1 MDVRLY
7 WIWLSQNLRAGNPF
21 LSAWMRQWK
30 HPRALFEADKK
41 ALSRGGLPPEAVS
54 ALSNKSLDKARSL
67 LRETESRGFWI
78 LTPDDALYPS
88 ILLQLPD
95 FPPVL
100 YGAGD
105 WRGWENVPAV
115 AVVGSRHISEAG
127 FRRTAS
133 LTAGLSAGGMAIVTG
148 GAVGGDTAAI
158 EAALACGGICVS
170 VQACGLDVNYPTEN
184 EALRTRLLQNGGVL
198 LTEYPIGVKPGRGT
212 FQVRNRL
219 ISGLALGTL
228 VTEAQIRSGT
238 LITAHCARDQ
248 GRDVFAVPGDEV
260 LCGGC
265 HRLIREGALLV
276 TSSTDILAEYLPL
289 YAAKLNIEAAYT
301 AEQDMRRRW
310 QSEES
315 DLPPQPP
322 APKRRR
328 ASKKAATAPDAPTAP
343 SVPAE
348 RPPMP
353 DGLSPTAQR
362 VYGALDAKPKLPDEL
377 AAETGLTPG
386 EVLGALTELEITGCA
401 QNFAGRQYAWKG

>member
-7 WIWLSQNLRAGNPF
+7 WIWLSQIVRAGSPNV
-21 LSAWMRQWK
+21 SAWMRQWK
-30 HPRALFEADKK
+30 HPRALYEAD
-41 ALSRGGLPPEAVS
+41 AETLRRGGLPPEAVL
-54 ALSNKSLDKARSL
+54 ALLDKSLEKAQTI
-67 LRETESRGFWI
+67 LRETESHGFWV

-88 ILLQLPD
+88 VLLQLPD

-105 WRGWENVPAV
+105 WRGWEDVPAI
-115 AVVGSRHISEAG
+115 AVVGSRHISEEG
-127 FRRTAS
+127 FKRTVT
-133 LTAGLSAGGMAIVTG
+133 LTAGLAAGGMAIVSG

-158 EAALACGGICVS
+158 EAVLALGGTCVS
-170 VQACGLDVNYPTEN
+170 VQACGLDVNYPVEN
-184 EALRTRLLQNGGVL
+184 EALRARLLQNGGVL
-198 LTEYPIGVKPGRGT
+198 LTEYPLGVKPGRGT

-219 ISGLALGTL
+219 IAGLALGTL
-228 VTEAQIRSGT
+228 VTEAQTRSGT

-276 TSSTDILAEYLPL
+276 TSSTDVLAEYLPL
-289 YAAKLNIEAAYT
+289 YAAKLDLEAARA

-310 QSEES
+310 QPEDPS
-315 DLPPQPP
+315 LPPEPP
-322 APKRRR
+322 APKKRR
-328 ASKKAATAPDAPTAP
+328 AAKKPAQPVAPAVPT
-343 SVPAE
+343 E

-353 DGLSPTAQR
+353 DGLSPKAQQ

-377 AAETGLTPG
+377 AAETGLTPA
-386 EVLGALTELEITGCA
+386 EVLGALTELEIFGCA

>member
-7 WIWLSQNLRAGNPF
+7 WIWLSLAVRAGNPYIG
-21 LSAWMRQWK
+21 AWMRQWK
-30 HPRALFEADKK
+30 HPRALYEADSE
-41 ALSRGGLPPEAVS
+41 ALLRGGLPPEA
-54 ALSNKSLDKARSL
+54 AAKLSDKSLDKAQDV
-67 LRETESRGFWI
+67 LRETESRGFWV

-88 ILLQLPD
+88 VLLQLPD

-105 WRGWENVPAV
+105 WRGWEDVPAV

-127 FRRTAS
+127 WRRTATM
-133 LTAGLSAGGMAIVTG
+133 TAGLSAGGMAIVSG

-158 EAALACGGICVS
+158 EAALAVGGTCVS
-170 VQACGLDVNYPTEN
+170 VQACGLDVNYPAEN
-184 EALRTRLLQNGGVL
+184 EALRARLLQNGGVL
-198 LTEYPIGVKPGRGT
+198 LSEYPLGVKPGRGT

-219 ISGLALGTL
+219 IAGLALGTL
-228 VTEAQIRSGT
+228 VTEAQSRSGT

-276 TSSTDILAEYLPL
+276 TSSADILAEYLPL
-289 YAAKLNIEAAYT
+289 YAATLDIEAACA

-310 QSEES
+310 QSEPS
-315 DLPPQPP
+315 DLPPEPP

-328 ASKKAATAPDAPTAP
+328 ASKKAPVEPASPPAPV
-343 SVPAE
+343 VPAE

-353 DGLSPTAQR
+353 DGLSPAAQR
-362 VYGALDAKPKLPDEL
+362 VYGALDAQPKLPDEL
-377 AAETGLTPG
+377 AAETGLTPAQ
-386 EVLGALTELEITGCA
+386 VLGALTELEITGCA

>member
-7 WIWLSQNLRAGNPF
+7 WIWLSLLLRAGSPHI
-21 LSAWMRQWK
+21 SAWMRQWK
-30 HPRALFEADKK
+30 HPRALYEAD
-41 ALSRGGLPPEAVS
+41 AETLRRGGMPPELVS
-54 ALSNKSLDKARSL
+54 AFKKKSLDEAQKI
-67 LRETESRGFWI
+67 LRETEARGFWA

-95 FPPVL
+95 FPLVL

-105 WRGWENVPAV
+105 WRGWEDVPAI

-127 FRRTAS
+127 FKRTVQ
-133 LTAGLSAGGMAIVTG
+133 LTAGLAAGGMAIVSG

-158 EAALACGGICVS
+158 EAALSIGGTCVS
-170 VQACGLDVNYPTEN
+170 VQACGLDVNYPVEN
-184 EALRTRLLQNGGVL
+184 EALRARLLQNGGVL
-198 LTEYPIGVKPGRGT
+198 LTEYPLGIKPGRGT

-219 ISGLALGTL
+219 ISGLSLGTL
-228 VTEAQIRSGT
+228 VTEAQERSGT

-276 TSSTDILAEYLPL
+276 TGSTDILAEYLPL
-289 YAAKLNIEAAYT
+289 YAAKLNIEAART
-301 AEQDMRRRW
+301 AEQDMRRRG
-310 QSEES
+310 QPE
-315 DLPPQPP
+315 DPALPPEPP

-328 ASKKAATAPDAPTAP
+328 TAKKAEPPAPAP
-343 SVPAE
+343 SIPAN

-353 DGLSPTAQR
+353 DGLSPNAQR
-362 VYGALDAKPKLPDEL
+362 VYAALDATPKLPDEL
-377 AAETGLTPG
+377 AAETGLTPAQ
-386 EVLGALTELEITGCA
+386 VLGALTELEITGCA

>member
-7 WIWLSQNLRAGNPF
+7 WIWLSRALRAGSPHI
-21 LSAWMRQWK
+21 SAWMRQWK
-30 HPRALFEADKK
+30 HPRALYEADAE
-41 ALSRGGLPPEAVS
+41 ALRRSGLPPEAVS
-54 ALSNKSLDKARSL
+54 ALKKKSLDEAQKI
-67 LRETESRGFWI
+67 LRETEARGFWV

-88 ILLQLPD
+88 VLLQLPD

-105 WRGWENVPAV
+105 WRGWENVPAI

-127 FRRTAS
+127 FKRTVQ
-133 LTAGLSAGGMAIVTG
+133 LTAGLAAGGMAIVSG

-158 EAALACGGICVS
+158 EATLACGGMCVS
-170 VQACGLDVNYPTEN
+170 VQACGLDVNYPAEN
-184 EALRTRLLQNGGVL
+184 ESLRARLLQNGGVL
-198 LTEYPIGVKPGRGT
+198 LSEYPLGVKPGRGT

-219 ISGLALGTL
+219 IAGLALGTL
-228 VTEAQIRSGT
+228 VTEAQTRSGT

-289 YAAKLNIEAAYT
+289 YAAKLDIEAART
-301 AEQDMRRRW
+301 AEQDMRRRG
-310 QSEES
+310 QPE
-315 DLPPQPP
+315 DTGLPPEPP
-322 APKRRR
+322 APKKRR
-328 ASKKAATAPDAPTAP
+328 AAKKAAAAPPPAPTP
-343 SVPAE
+343 SVPTE

-353 DGLSPTAQR
+353 DGLSPNAQR
-362 VYGALDAKPKLPDEL
+362 VYGALDANPKLPDEL

-386 EVLGALTELEITGCA
+386 QVLGALTELEITGCA